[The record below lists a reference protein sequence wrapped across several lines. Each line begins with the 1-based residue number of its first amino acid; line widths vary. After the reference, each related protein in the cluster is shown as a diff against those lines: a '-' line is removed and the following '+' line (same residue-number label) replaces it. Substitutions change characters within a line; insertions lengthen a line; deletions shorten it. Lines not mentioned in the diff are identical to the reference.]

1 MPDTLEILRGI
12 LPEVW
17 CADKR
22 NLFIFILCPF
32 FAVREELHILFLVF
46 DTDLPEQN
54 IKASCLSIESS
65 VI

>member
-22 NLFIFILCPF
+22 NLFIFELCLFFFF
-32 FAVREELHILFLVF
+32 FAVREELHIVFLVF
-46 DTDLPEQN
+46 DADLHEQN
-54 IKASCLSIESS
+54 IKADCLSI
-65 VI
+65 